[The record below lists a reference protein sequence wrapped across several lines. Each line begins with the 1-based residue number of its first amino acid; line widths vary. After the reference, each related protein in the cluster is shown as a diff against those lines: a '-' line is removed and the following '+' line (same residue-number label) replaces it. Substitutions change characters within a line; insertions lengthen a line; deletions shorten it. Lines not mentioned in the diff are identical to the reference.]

1 MRRRKSRWGALM
13 LLVFAVAVL
22 GGFFYSFSVI
32 VPNVRK
38 LAVNRA
44 KEIAVITIH
53 EQIAKKLQ
61 EAEID
66 YDSIV
71 RFTYADDGKI
81 RAVSNNVSA
90 VNILKSELVQE
101 ITQAISGIKTSE
113 IALPLGTLSGVD
125 FLYGAGPV
133 LPISIKPYG
142 YANADIDT
150 RFYSSGINQT
160 IFEVTA
166 NVSADVTVLMPM
178 IKSDEKIKTSVPVIS
193 TVIVGDVP
201 GSYTNVERY
210 GEEFEEDV
218 LQLAE

>member
-1 MRRRKSRWGALM
+1 MI
-13 LLVFAVAVL
+13 LLVIAGVIL
-22 GGFFYSFSVI
+22 GGFFYSFYTV

-38 LAVNRA
+38 LAVNHA
-44 KEIAVITIH
+44 KEIAVITVH

-61 EAEID
+61 EEKID

-71 RFTYADDGKI
+71 KFTYADDGKI
-81 RAVSNNVSA
+81 RAVSNNIST
-90 VNILKSELVQE
+90 VNLLKSELVQE
-101 ITQAISGIKTSE
+101 ITKAISSIKTSE
-113 IALPLGTLSGVD
+113 ISLPLGTLSGID
-125 FLYGAGPV
+125 FLYGTGPH

-142 YANADIDT
+142 YANADIITD
-150 RFYSSGINQT
+150 FNSSGINQT

-166 NVSADVTVLMPM
+166 NVSADVSVLIPLM
-178 IKSDEKIKTSVPVIS
+178 KSAEKIETSVPVIS
-193 TVIVGDVP
+193 TIIVGDVP